1 MLAAFTL
8 ACVVSATFIVVTV
21 PTSAW
26 APEAPFVLFLVQWPG
41 LALGWQVIWSLN
53 ILEPNS
59 EGGFLMNVAILVA
72 FPLTTA
78 LEWQAY
84 SVTHS
89 RLIEAA
95 SAAIMAVLAA
105 FIVRAKLTL
114 GQRRPGDEEKL
125 RAALWLQP
133 LLAILVAWS
142 QVIALRI
149 ESF

>member
-1 MLAAFTL
+1 MLAALTL
-8 ACVVSATFIVVTV
+8 ASVVGATYIVCAV
-21 PTSAW
+21 PMSAW
-26 APEAPFVLFLVQWPG
+26 ASQAHFVFILAQLPLLV
-41 LALGWQVIWSLN
+41 LGWQVISSLN

-89 RLIEAA
+89 RAIEAA
-95 SAAIMAVLAA
+95 SAAVMAVLAA

-114 GQRRPGDEEKL
+114 SQRRPGNG
-125 RAALWLQP
+125 
-133 LLAILVAWS
+133 
-142 QVIALRI
+142 
-149 ESF
+149 